1 MVFGKQDP
9 VYRVFVACMLGC
21 SMADFVPFSHMVKL
35 ALDRSVHKQPVGWPL
50 LVICECVLSRL
61 LVVHA
66 QDTPALEWSSL
77 TDCL

>member
-35 ALDRSVHKQPVGWPL
+35 ALDRSVHKQPPP
-50 LVICECVLSRL
+50 
-61 LVVHA
+61 
-66 QDTPALEWSSL
+66 QN
-77 TDCL
+77 